1 MKEKSSTTTKASSRF
16 AHESFRA
23 LTTELNDLGAVA
35 KALGV
40 SKSEALRRCIR
51 ISLPVLRKNARQTAG
66 V

>member
-1 MKEKSSTTTKASSRF
+1 MKEKSSTTTKASRF